1 MNQFVDW
8 KLAAKAAKTL
18 MPAGPRI
25 QSQDAARI
33 VEELR
38 IAAGEG
44 LVEAEKVSRLAS
56 TAPAQ
61 TLVVDRSGW
70 AKAVSQN
77 FAAMLPS
84 MRQDVPGAVPLIAGA
99 ELGAVLSVLG
109 TRVLGQFDP
118 FVGPRLLLN
127 APTITQIRGELNVNA
142 RDFYLWIATH
152 EQTHRLQFEH
162 APWIPEVMK
171 QTLAEA
177 FEPLAGTTNSMG
189 ALGERLKSMKSE
201 VSELTS
207 IMSVL
212 EGHAMVV
219 MNDVTSIRSIK
230 TIRRRFEARGE
241 NRSALAILLGKLLGL
256 DAKALQYKRGAKF
269 VRHIV
274 DEIGYEGFNEIF
286 TARELFPSSEEV
298 DHPERWLART
308 R

>member
-1 MNQFVDW
+1 MNQVVDW
-8 KLAAKAAKTL
+8 KLAANAAKTL
-18 MPAGPRI
+18 MPAGPKI
-25 QSQDAARI
+25 LKKDAARI
-33 VEELR
+33 IEELR

-44 LVEAEKVSRLAS
+44 LIEAEKISKLTS
-56 TAPAQ
+56 TAPSQ
-61 TLVVDRSGW
+61 TLVVDRAGW

-77 FAAMLPS
+77 FAAMLPE
-84 MRQDVPGAVPLIAGA
+84 QANVPTMVPAVAGA

-127 APTITQIRGELNVNA
+127 APTITQIRGELNLNA

-171 QTLAEA
+171 SILAEA
-177 FEPLAGTTNSMG
+177 FGPLENEGSMNQ
-189 ALGERLKSMKSE
+189 LGERLKSMKSE

-219 MNDVTSIRSIK
+219 MNDVTSIGSIK

-241 NRSALAILLGKLLGL
+241 NRSVLATLLGKLLGL

-269 VRHIV
+269 VRHVV
-274 DEIGYEGFNEIF
+274 DEIGYEGFNQVF
-286 TARELFPSSEEV
+286 SSRELFPSAEEL

>member
-1 MNQFVDW
+1 MKQFIDW
-8 KLAAKAAKTL
+8 DIALSTAKALT
-18 MPAGPRI
+18 PAGPAI
-25 QSQDAARI
+25 AGSKAARI

-44 LVEAEKVSRLAS
+44 LVEAEKVSQLTSSAPS
-56 TAPAQ
+56 T
-61 TLVVDRSGW
+61 TLVVDRAGW

-77 FAAMLPS
+77 FQAMLPDGI
-84 MRQDVPGAVPLIAGA
+84 DVPGAVPVIAGA
-99 ELGAVLSVLG
+99 ELGAVLAVLG

-118 FVGPRLLLN
+118 FVGSRLLLN
-127 APTITQIRGELNVNA
+127 APTITQIRDELNLNA

-162 APWIPEVMK
+162 APWIPETM
-171 QTLAEA
+171 QQILAQV
-177 FEPLAGTTNSMG
+177 FEPLSG
-189 ALGERLKSMKSE
+189 GEGSKLELRSRMKSLKSE

-219 MNDVTSIRSIK
+219 MNDVKSIGSIK

-241 NRSALAILLGKLLGL
+241 NRSVIAVLLGKLLGME
-256 DAKALQYKRGAKF
+256 AKALQYKRGAKF

-274 DEIGYEGFNEIF
+274 DEIGYEGFNQIF
-286 TARELFPSSEEV
+286 TARELFPSAEEL

>member
-1 MNQFVDW
+1 MSHFIDW
-8 KLAAKAAKTL
+8 KLAANAAKTL
-18 MPAGPRI
+18 MPAGPKI
-25 QSQDAARI
+25 ASKDAARI

-44 LVEAEKVSRLAS
+44 LHEAEKISKLTS
-56 TAPAQ
+56 SAPSQ
-61 TLVVDRSGW
+61 TLVVDRAGW

-77 FAAMLPS
+77 FAAMLPE
-84 MRQDVPGAVPLIAGA
+84 QEDVPGVVPLIAGA

-127 APTITQIRGELNVNA
+127 APTITQIRGEMNVNA

-162 APWIPEVMK
+162 APWIPGVMK

-177 FEPLAGTTNSMG
+177 FEPMSGKTNSMNE
-189 ALGERLKSMKSE
+189 LGERLKAMKSE

-219 MNDVTSIRSIK
+219 MNDVTAIRSIK

-241 NRSALAILLGKLLGL
+241 NRSAFATLLGKLLGM

-269 VRHIV
+269 VRHVV
-274 DEIGYEGFNEIF
+274 DGIGYEGFNEIF
-286 TARELFPSSEEV
+286 TSRELFPTGDEL

>member
-1 MNQFVDW
+1 
-8 KLAAKAAKTL
+8 
-18 MPAGPRI
+18 
-25 QSQDAARI
+25 
-33 VEELR
+33 
-38 IAAGEG
+38 
-44 LVEAEKVSRLAS
+44 
-56 TAPAQ
+56 
-61 TLVVDRSGW
+61 
-70 AKAVSQN
+70 
-77 FAAMLPS
+77 
-84 MRQDVPGAVPLIAGA
+84 
-99 ELGAVLSVLG
+99 
-109 TRVLGQFDP
+109 
-118 FVGPRLLLN
+118 
-127 APTITQIRGELNVNA
+127 
-142 RDFYLWIATH
+142 
-152 EQTHRLQFEH
+152 
-162 APWIPEVMK
+162 
-171 QTLAEA
+171 
-177 FEPLAGTTNSMG
+177 MG

-286 TARELFPSSEEV
+286 TARELFPSSEELE
-298 DHPERWLART
+298 HPERWLART

>member
-1 MNQFVDW
+1 MNQVVDW
-8 KLAAKAAKTL
+8 KLAANAAKTL
-18 MPAGPRI
+18 MPAGPKI
-25 QSQDAARI
+25 LKKDAARI
-33 VEELR
+33 IEELR

-44 LVEAEKVSRLAS
+44 LVEAEKISKLTS
-56 TAPAQ
+56 TAPSQ
-61 TLVVDRSGW
+61 TLVVDRAGW

-77 FAAMLPS
+77 FAAMLPE
-84 MRQDVPGAVPLIAGA
+84 QANVPTMVPAVAGA

-118 FVGPRLLLN
+118 FAGPRLLLN
-127 APTITQIRGELNVNA
+127 APTITQIRGELNLNA

-171 QTLAEA
+171 SILAEA
-177 FEPLAGTTNSMG
+177 FGPLENEGSMNQ
-189 ALGERLKSMKSE
+189 LGERLKSMKSE

-219 MNDVTSIRSIK
+219 MNDVTSIGSIK

-241 NRSALAILLGKLLGL
+241 NRSVLATLLGKLLGL

-269 VRHIV
+269 VRHVV
-274 DEIGYEGFNEIF
+274 DEIGYEGFNQVF
-286 TARELFPSSEEV
+286 SSRELFPSAEEL

>member
-1 MNQFVDW
+1 MNQVVDW
-8 KLAAKAAKTL
+8 KLAANAAKTL
-18 MPAGPRI
+18 MPAGPKI
-25 QSQDAARI
+25 VKKDAARI
-33 VEELR
+33 IEELR

-44 LVEAEKVSRLAS
+44 LVEAEKISKLTS
-56 TAPAQ
+56 TAPSQ
-61 TLVVDRSGW
+61 TLVVDRAGW

-77 FAAMLPS
+77 FAAMLPE
-84 MRQDVPGAVPLIAGA
+84 QANVPTMVPAVAGA

-118 FVGPRLLLN
+118 FAGPRLLLN
-127 APTITQIRGELNVNA
+127 APTITQIRGELNLNA

-171 QTLAEA
+171 SILAEA
-177 FEPLAGTTNSMG
+177 FGPLENEGSMNQ
-189 ALGERLKSMKSE
+189 LGERLKSMKSE

-219 MNDVTSIRSIK
+219 MNDVTSIGSIK

-241 NRSALAILLGKLLGL
+241 NRSVLATLLGKLLGL

-269 VRHIV
+269 VRHVV
-274 DEIGYEGFNEIF
+274 DEIGYEGFNQVF
-286 TARELFPSSEEV
+286 SSRELFPSAEEL

>member
-1 MNQFVDW
+1 MNQVVDW
-8 KLAAKAAKTL
+8 KLAANAARTL
-18 MPAGPRI
+18 MPAGPKI
-25 QSQDAARI
+25 IKKDAARI

-44 LVEAEKVSRLAS
+44 LAEAEKISKLLS
-56 TAPAQ
+56 TAPSQ
-61 TLVVDRSGW
+61 TLVVDRAGW

-77 FAAMLPS
+77 FAAMLPA
-84 MRQDVPGAVPLIAGA
+84 QANVPAMVPAVAGA

-127 APTITQIRGELNVNA
+127 APTITQIRGELNLNA

-171 QTLAEA
+171 SILAEA
-177 FEPLAGTTNSMG
+177 FGPLADEGSMNQ
-189 ALGERLKSMKSE
+189 LGERLKAMKSE
-201 VSELTS
+201 VGELTS

-219 MNDVTSIRSIK
+219 MNDVTSIGSIK

-241 NRSALAILLGKLLGL
+241 NRSVLATLLGKLLGL

-269 VRHIV
+269 VRHVV
-274 DEIGYEGFNEIF
+274 DEIGYEGFNQVF
-286 TARELFPSSEEV
+286 SSRELFPSAEEL

>member
-1 MNQFVDW
+1 MNQVVDW
-8 KLAAKAAKTL
+8 KLAANAAKTL
-18 MPAGPRI
+18 MPAGPKI
-25 QSQDAARI
+25 LKKDAARI
-33 VEELR
+33 IEELR

-44 LVEAEKVSRLAS
+44 LAEAEKISKLTS
-56 TAPAQ
+56 TAPSQ
-61 TLVVDRSGW
+61 TLVVDRAGW

-77 FAAMLPS
+77 FAAMLPE
-84 MRQDVPGAVPLIAGA
+84 QANVPTMVPAVAGA

-127 APTITQIRGELNVNA
+127 APTITQIRGELNLNA

-171 QTLAEA
+171 SILAEA
-177 FEPLAGTTNSMG
+177 FGTLENEGSMNQ
-189 ALGERLKSMKSE
+189 LGERLKSMKSE

-219 MNDVTSIRSIK
+219 MNDVTSIGSIK

-241 NRSALAILLGKLLGL
+241 NRSVLATLLGKLLGL

-269 VRHIV
+269 VRHVV
-274 DEIGYEGFNEIF
+274 DEIGYEGFNQVF
-286 TARELFPSSEEV
+286 SSRELFPSAEEL

>member
-1 MNQFVDW
+1 M
-8 KLAAKAAKTL
+8 
-18 MPAGPRI
+18 
-25 QSQDAARI
+25 
-33 VEELR
+33 
-38 IAAGEG
+38 
-44 LVEAEKVSRLAS
+44 
-56 TAPAQ
+56 
-61 TLVVDRSGW
+61 
-70 AKAVSQN
+70 
-77 FAAMLPS
+77 
-84 MRQDVPGAVPLIAGA
+84 PLIAGA

-177 FEPLAGTTNSMG
+177 FEPLAGNTSSMRD
-189 ALGERLKSMKSE
+189 LGERLKSMKSE

-241 NRSALAILLGKLLGL
+241 NRSALAILLGKVLGL

-286 TARELFPSSEEV
+286 TAREMFPSADEL

>member
-1 MNQFVDW
+1 MKQFVDW
-8 KLAAKAAKTL
+8 DIALSTAKTL
-18 MPAGPRI
+18 IPAGPAI
-25 QSQDAARI
+25 SGDKAARI

-38 IAAGEG
+38 IAGGQG
-44 LVEAEKVSRLAS
+44 LVEAEKVSKLTS
-56 TAPAQ
+56 TAPST
-61 TLVVDRSGW
+61 TLVVDRGGW

-77 FAAMLPS
+77 FQAMLPTGIE
-84 MRQDVPGAVPLIAGA
+84 VPGAVPVIAGA
-99 ELGAVLSVLG
+99 ELGAVLAVLG

-127 APTITQIRGELNVNA
+127 APTITQIRNELNLNA

-162 APWIPEVMK
+162 AAWIPGVM
-171 QTLAEA
+171 QQILGTL
-177 FEPLAGTTNSMG
+177 FEPLADSKNSKLELGT
-189 ALGERLKSMKSE
+189 RLKAMKSE

-219 MNDVTSIRSIK
+219 MNDVRSIGSIK

-241 NRSALAILLGKLLGL
+241 NRSLLATLLSKLLGME
-256 DAKALQYKRGAKF
+256 AKALQYKRGAKF
-269 VRHIV
+269 VRHVV

-286 TARELFPSSEEV
+286 TARELFPSSEEL

>member
-1 MNQFVDW
+1 MNQVVDW
-8 KLAAKAAKTL
+8 KLAANAAKTL
-18 MPAGPRI
+18 MPAGPKI
-25 QSQDAARI
+25 FKKDAARI

-44 LVEAEKVSRLAS
+44 LAEAEKISKLTS
-56 TAPAQ
+56 TAPSQ
-61 TLVVDRSGW
+61 TLVVDRAGW

-77 FAAMLPS
+77 FAAMLPA
-84 MRQDVPGAVPLIAGA
+84 QVNVPAMVPAVAGA

-127 APTITQIRGELNVNA
+127 APTITQIRGELNLNA

-171 QTLAEA
+171 SILAEA
-177 FEPLAGTTNSMG
+177 FGPLENEGSMNQ
-189 ALGERLKSMKSE
+189 LGERLKSMKSE
-201 VSELTS
+201 VGELTS

-219 MNDVTSIRSIK
+219 MNDVTSIGSIK

-241 NRSALAILLGKLLGL
+241 NRSVLATLLGKLLGL

-269 VRHIV
+269 VRHVV
-274 DEIGYEGFNEIF
+274 DGIGYEGFNQVF
-286 TARELFPSSEEV
+286 SSRELFPSAEEL
-298 DHPERWLART
+298 DNPERWLART

>member
-1 MNQFVDW
+1 MNQVVDW
-8 KLAAKAAKTL
+8 KLAANAAKTL
-18 MPAGPRI
+18 MPAGPKI
-25 QSQDAARI
+25 LKKDAARI
-33 VEELR
+33 IEELR

-44 LVEAEKVSRLAS
+44 LVEAEKISKLTS
-56 TAPAQ
+56 TAPSQ
-61 TLVVDRSGW
+61 TLVVDRAGW

-77 FAAMLPS
+77 FAAMLPE
-84 MRQDVPGAVPLIAGA
+84 QVNVPTMVPAVAGA

-127 APTITQIRGELNVNA
+127 APTITQIRGELNLNA

-171 QTLAEA
+171 SILAEA
-177 FEPLAGTTNSMG
+177 FGPLENEGSMNQ
-189 ALGERLKSMKSE
+189 LGERLKSMKSE

-219 MNDVTSIRSIK
+219 MNDVTSIGSIK

-241 NRSALAILLGKLLGL
+241 NRSVLATLLGKLLGL

-269 VRHIV
+269 VRHVV
-274 DEIGYEGFNEIF
+274 DEIGYEGFNQVF
-286 TARELFPSSEEV
+286 SSRELFPSAEEL